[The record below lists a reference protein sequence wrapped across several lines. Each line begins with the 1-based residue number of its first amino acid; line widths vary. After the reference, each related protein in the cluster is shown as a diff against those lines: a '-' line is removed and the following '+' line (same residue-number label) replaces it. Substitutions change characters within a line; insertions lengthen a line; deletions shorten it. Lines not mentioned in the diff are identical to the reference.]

1 MRASIASAVNGG
13 AGLRI
18 GGRVAL
24 MAEVRGFYFR
34 EFDLRL
40 TRVNGPDLIDDLL
53 AGVDAIG
60 FRPVFVNAQVG
71 LAFKF

>member
-60 FRPVFVNAQVG
+60 FRKVFVNAQVG